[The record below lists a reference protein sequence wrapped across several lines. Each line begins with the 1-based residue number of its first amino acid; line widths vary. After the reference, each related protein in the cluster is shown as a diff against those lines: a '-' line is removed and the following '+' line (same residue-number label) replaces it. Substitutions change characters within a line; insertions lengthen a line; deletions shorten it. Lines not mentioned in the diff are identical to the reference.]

1 MLQFASFKYKPM
13 TLEQLHRALERLTR
27 PLHPNI
33 KFFRVLESVF
43 THNLIEPKLNLKKIK
58 ELEQNLKIEI
68 FETIWNSSVKTCC
81 KKLNLPY
88 EEPDFSINNILFEE
102 DKKLFVVEENH
113 PYFQTKLNF
122 SSILKMPCPLDEIP
136 LNLQRLQKL
145 TINCNLETLRYENT
159 LHFPIEKFLIVE
171 GITEEILLPTFAK
184 ILDYDFDKFGVHLIA
199 AGGKN
204 PIARWYVQNKNLIK
218 APIFILLD
226 ADGAEIQK
234 ILQPQLKTNDKIY
247 LIKNGE
253 FEDIIPK
260 KIIKKTIN
268 DTFKNEFNIAIAD
281 LREDLPMCKIL
292 TELMR
297 IHGVGDFKKADFA
310 KKVFKTLQKTPA
322 VTDELEKIIE
332 QIKNL

>member
-1 MLQFASFKYKPM
+1 M
-13 TLEQLHRALERLTR
+13 TSEQLYRALERLTR
-27 PLHPNI
+27 PLHPNV

-43 THNLIEPKLNLKKIK
+43 THNLIEPKLNLKKIE
-58 ELEQNLKIEI
+58 ELEQTLKIEI
-68 FETIWNSSVKTCC
+68 FETIWNASVENCC
-81 KKLNLPY
+81 KELNLPY
-88 EEPDFSINNILFEE
+88 EKPDFSINNVLFEE

-113 PYFQTKLNF
+113 PYFSTKLNF
-122 SSILKMPCPLDEIP
+122 ASILKMPCPFDEIP
-136 LNLQRLQKL
+136 LNLQRLRML
-145 TINCNLETLRYENT
+145 STNCDTKKIRHENA

-171 GITEEILLPTFAK
+171 GITEEILLPMFAK

-226 ADGAEIQK
+226 ADGAEIQE

-247 LIKNGE
+247 LIKSGE
-253 FEDIIPK
+253 FEDIIPE

-281 LREDLPMCKIL
+281 IRGDLPMCKIL

-297 IHGVGDFKKADFA
+297 VHGVGDFKKADFA
-310 KKVFKTLQKTPA
+310 KKVFNTLQKSPSTSE
-322 VTDELEKIIE
+322 ELKVIVEK
-332 QIKNL
+332 IKNL